1 MFFSISE
8 TFIYIAFYYFIMVQ
22 AQVTRLFGNKG
33 DRTSFKVADA
43 SAIAIGDFLE
53 LADPNTVTA
62 HATNVDTPIVGIAA
76 HEKVALDGH
85 LFITGITNC
94 EFIATVDGAA
104 CTIGDLVAMGST
116 AGEVET
122 ATATDF
128 EKGWCVG
135 RAREDGASGH
145 TALFRSTF

>member
-1 MFFSISE
+1 
-8 TFIYIAFYYFIMVQ
+8 MVQ

-33 DRTSFKVADA
+33 DRTQFKVADG
-43 SAIAIGDFLE
+43 SAIALGDFLE

-76 HEKVALDGH
+76 HEKVANDGH

-94 EFIATVDGAA
+94 EFIATVDAA
-104 CTIGDLVAMGST
+104 TCTIGDLVSMGSS
-116 AGEVET
+116 AGEVELST
-122 ATATDF
+122 TLDF
-128 EKGWCVG
+128 EKGWTVG
-135 RAREDGASGH
+135 RAREDGASAH